1 MQRYDR
7 YGRPIPGRDDETER
21 AVKVVAYPVVAF
33 LWMGPI
39 IVVGG
44 ILWQLATG

>member
-1 MQRYDR
+1 MENYDR
-7 YGRPIPGRDDETER
+7 YGRVIPGRVKTDTT
-21 AVKVVAYPVVAF
+21 VKVVAYPVVAF